1 MPSEGARNEKRYY
14 DFVEQYMRERVRTP
28 GGRDRGWQPILLTLG
43 GRISLLVW
51 EIPADQEEPWRRLLQ
66 ELSGPRYEEYAESRR
81 RLGAS
86 AEYVWLAP
94 KPSGGGVAVVCV
106 ETENLERPW
115 RELAASETPFDSW
128 YANEMRT
135 IFGFDFAHLARRA
148 VGGTP
153 LLAWREAPSEGE
165 QKPLEGS

>member
-94 KPSGGGVAVVCV
+94 KPSGGGIALVCI
-106 ETENLERPW
+106 ETDDPERAL
-115 RELAASETPFDSW
+115 RELAAPESSFDSW
-128 YANEMRT
+128 HGNEMRR
-135 IFGFDFAHLARRA
+135 IFGFDFASLARVA
-148 VGGTP
+148 SGAP
-153 LLAWREAPSEGE
+153 LLAWRESSSEDTE
-165 QKPLEGS
+165 DMM